1 MLFQISDFRFQISDF
16 SSGQGW
22 STIIPALYREIHN
35 FVILESER
43 MTFSH
48 KYFIICSLLF
58 LPMFMEAQ
66 EIISNTSHKL
76 TCRIVYHKYDDN
88 FSKNGNA
95 ILREMAKDVL
105 REPWLVRIGISCE
118 LGLCV
123 LKDGNRNRLLISLRH
138 PAIDGDTVYRKFPVT
153 CELFPSQI
161 NMKLKWA
168 NRADTSGF
176 TEETLSGKPMSRA
189 DSLICDIPVVSYD
202 PEVDTLMVRDVE
214 LLYDSVAL
222 QTFFDRIALIH
233 DYYASVSLLD
243 SLQQFTA
250 NVHLDNDG
258 LLPLNY
264 LMVEEVNR
272 VMERIAALD
281 FPENLLRNG
290 TDPRGLVVKYKHMF
304 RHSRSMMFN
313 FLDELHKTGTIPWNR
328 DVDRLAMYF
337 TSRVF
342 SYVRRSF
349 LMDQQQGR
357 IYYDCLDHFFDHQTI
372 PGEENVAGILLEK
385 MFPDAAKD
393 TIIRYISQ
401 RIYASYR
408 ITAQQLMYQ
417 NRYAE
422 AYSMMENGRRFIE
435 GNPSLH
441 GTAVD
446 HQLQSQA
453 AEGICNSYIGIASS
467 CIRSHK
473 YILAETYL
481 SKADQYA
488 AAHTEFIR
496 SDSSYRAVFSELFF
510 LRNVDCDQLLEKK
523 KYAEALDCFQQFE
536 KAYSARDLALV
547 STQLNEKKSTAI
559 IGLGKISTLLSQ
571 DALKHKAA
579 DTALF
584 YYEQATALRQEANSN
599 GQVDVTFDSLAPL
612 MALIKY
618 KQIFKEGAMALEKR
632 QYTLAVTRLK
642 EAKSLAE
649 IHRIDRDR
657 EFDSLYRQA
666 VKNWLIVQLSASQ
679 KKIWANQFD
688 SAQIALQS
696 TEAAGFDFGLLN
708 DPDFSTAIE
717 KYKMKIIGQQCKNL
731 QDSIDLQIIRADRN
745 AALKN
750 FINAS
755 RCYNAALNMVLS
767 DTVCHLNQQSLK
779 DSLTKYKEPSDYQQ
793 NVITVN
799 ARVAVGDYTGAMK
812 LLIENQLRFTTAVL
826 KRFGLQATDVHEFI
840 SLRNNPYL
848 TQTAASF
855 YLDTR
860 QPLEAFRF
868 LLMLNNQHV
877 EASQVKALQK
887 NLGQALA
894 KADLAA
900 DPDEITTTA
909 LQKYPDKDDWFSV
922 FRTTYSEE
930 REHLMKTVR
939 SGSKQ

>member
-1 MLFQISDFRFQISDF
+1 MLSVISDFRFQISDF

-22 STIIPALYREIHN
+22 STIIPALYPEIHN

-43 MTFSH
+43 MALLH
-48 KYFIICSLLF
+48 KYLIICSLLF
-58 LPMFMEAQ
+58 LPVLMDAQ
-66 EIISNTSHKL
+66 EIISRTSHKL
-76 TCRIVYHKYDDN
+76 TYRIVYHKDDD
-88 FSKNGNA
+88 KLHENGNA
-95 ILREMAKDVL
+95 ILRELAKDVL
-105 REPWLVRIGISCE
+105 REPWLVRIGFSCE
-118 LGLCV
+118 LGLYV
-123 LKDGNRNRLLISLRH
+123 VKDGNRNRLLVSLRH
-138 PAIDGDTVYRKFPVT
+138 PAMDGDTVYRHFPVT
-153 CELFPSQI
+153 GALFPSQI

-176 TEETLSGKPMSRA
+176 SEETLIGKPMPRG
-189 DSLICDIPVVSYD
+189 DSLICDISVISYD
-202 PEVDTLMVRDVE
+202 PVVDTLMVRGVE

-222 QTFFDRIALIH
+222 QTFLDRIALIH

-250 NVHLDNDG
+250 NLHLDDAG

-264 LMVEEVNR
+264 LKVEEVNR
-272 VMERIAALD
+272 VMERIAARD
-281 FPENLLRNG
+281 FPEKLLRNG
-290 TDPRGLVVKYKHMF
+290 ADPQELVGKYGQMF

-313 FLDELHKTGTIPWNR
+313 FLDELHKTGTIPWDR

-357 IYYDCLDHFFDHQTI
+357 IYYDCLDHFFDHSTF
-372 PGEENVAGILLEK
+372 PGEENVTGILLEK

-393 TIIRYISQ
+393 TIARYISE
-401 RIYASYR
+401 RINASYR
-408 ITAQQLMYQ
+408 ITSQILMNQ

-422 AYSMMENGRRFIE
+422 AYSMMENGRRFIK
-435 GNPSLH
+435 GNPSMH
-441 GTAVD
+441 GTAADNV
-446 HQLQSQA
+446 LQSQA

-473 YILAETYL
+473 YNLAETYL

-488 AAHTEFIR
+488 AAHTDFIR
-496 SDSSYRAVFSELFF
+496 SDTSYRAVFSELFF

-536 KAYSARDLALV
+536 NAYSARDLALV
-547 STQLNEKKSTAI
+547 RTQLDEKKSSAM
-559 IGLGKISTLLSQ
+559 IGLGKISTLLSE
-571 DALKHKAA
+571 DALKHEAT

-584 YYEQATALRQEANSN
+584 YYEQASALRQQANSK
-599 GQVDVTFDSLAPL
+599 GKDDVTFDSLAPM

-642 EAKSLAE
+642 EAKFLAE
-649 IHRIDRDR
+649 NHRIDRSR

-666 VKNWLIVQLSASQ
+666 MKNWLIVQLSASQ

-688 SAQIALQS
+688 SALIALQS

-708 DPDFSTAIE
+708 EPDFSTAIE
-717 KYKMKIIGQQCKNL
+717 KFKMKISGQQCKNL

-745 AALKN
+745 AVLKN
-750 FINAS
+750 FINAA
-755 RCYNAALNMVLS
+755 RCYNAALNMAVS
-767 DTVCHLNQQSLK
+767 DTVCQLNQKSLK

-793 NVITVN
+793 NVVTLN
-799 ARVAVGDYTGAMK
+799 AMVAIGDYTGAMK
-812 LLIENQLRFTTAVL
+812 SLTENQLRFPKAVL
-826 KRFGLQATDVHEFI
+826 QRFGLQATDIHEFI

-855 YLDTR
+855 YLDAR

-868 LLMLNNQHV
+868 LLMLNDQHV
-877 EASQVKALQK
+877 EASQVKVLQK
-887 NLGQALA
+887 KLGQLLA
-894 KADLAA
+894 KADLVA

-909 LQKYPDKDDWFSV
+909 LQKYPSDDDWFNV
-922 FRTTYSEE
+922 FRTAYSEE

-939 SGSKQ
+939 SGSK